1 MAARDILLDDLRR
14 ISKGTNQAID
24 LTGITFEPYDTKS
37 LNSTSTA
44 HEKSTDD
51 EVSLQLSDG
60 TQISA
65 EVLNSGNANASL
77 SVMPFLCFR
86 FISHTTISSYLQ
98 QKVTQY
104 INHVTEELS
113 QPFSWDDMLNS
124 FQFIG
129 NQLLYL
135 WNTFLKFHRYT

>member
-44 HEKSTDD
+44 HEKNTDD

-65 EVLNSGNANASL
+65 EVLNSGNVNASL
-77 SVMPFLCFR
+77 SVMPF
-86 FISHTTISSYLQ
+86 
-98 QKVTQY
+98 
-104 INHVTEELS
+104 
-113 QPFSWDDMLNS
+113 
-124 FQFIG
+124 
-129 NQLLYL
+129 
-135 WNTFLKFHRYT
+135 